1 MSGSTAQA
9 LDPRSVER
17 ATVWK
22 AGRPAATLLRLAD
35 SVEFCYR
42 EDYRGPPVA
51 TSLPISGNAL
61 RTASAGAVPPF
72 FAGLLP
78 EGRRLHA
85 LRRAVKTSA
94 DDDFSMLV
102 AVGGDPIGD
111 VQVIPEG
118 EPAALPPPPPDT
130 LPLAQTRFGELFARA
145 VGANAG
151 DRAGLPG
158 VQDKVSGRMI
168 AFPVSDAGDAY
179 LLKLD
184 PPEFPNLV
192 ANEALFVGIA
202 RACGIPTAD
211 CRVVQDAEARP
222 GLLVRRFDRRRGP
235 DGVMELLAQEDG
247 CQVLGRYPADKY
259 RVSAEELVAGL
270 ARRAGAPLVAAR
282 DLLRQLAFA
291 YLTCNGDA
299 HAKNFS
305 IVDCAGEWRVSPDY
319 DLPSSHPYGD
329 STMALPIAG
338 RVREDIGREHFVE
351 LGAGAGLL
359 GVAVVR
365 VLDRLVAAVP
375 RWIDRLSDLPF
386 PARQRHKLRRAIE
399 YRARRLGP

>member
-1 MSGSTAQA
+1 
-9 LDPRSVER
+9 
-17 ATVWK
+17 
-22 AGRPAATLLRLAD
+22 
-35 SVEFCYR
+35 
-42 EDYRGPPVA
+42 
-51 TSLPISGNAL
+51 
-61 RTASAGAVPPF
+61 
-72 FAGLLP
+72 
-78 EGRRLHA
+78 
-85 LRRAVKTSA
+85 
-94 DDDFSMLV
+94 
-102 AVGGDPIGD
+102 
-111 VQVIPEG
+111 
-118 EPAALPPPPPDT
+118 
-130 LPLAQTRFGELFARA
+130 
-145 VGANAG
+145 
-151 DRAGLPG
+151 
-158 VQDKVSGRMI
+158 
-168 AFPVSDAGDAY
+168 
-179 LLKLD
+179 
-184 PPEFPNLV
+184 
-192 ANEALFVGIA
+192 
-202 RACGIPTAD
+202 
-211 CRVVQDAEARP
+211 
-222 GLLVRRFDRRRGP
+222 
-235 DGVMELLAQEDG
+235 MELLAQEDG

-305 IVDCAGEWRVSPDY
+305 IVDCAGEWRVSPAY